1 MTKITTRDVL
11 IGRVDGGFFAATSTS
26 PYFCVYA
33 ETEDDVKA
41 KVRKA
46 FAIYE
51 RYELSQNQKVS
62 AVAPIK
68 RTVSTLLPTKRIPRE
83 EFAIAV

>member
-11 IGRVDGGFFAATSTS
+11 IGQVDGGFFAATTVS
-26 PYFCVYA
+26 PFFCVYA
-33 ETEDDVKA
+33 ETEDEVKA

-51 RYELSQNQKVS
+51 RYESRNVVV
-62 AVAPIK
+62 AAPIK

-83 EFAIAV
+83 EFALAG